1 MNTILIL
8 AIAILLI
15 ISIVILIKNKKSKKE
30 PIDVVPDNTT
40 TTTLS
45 PPTTTVSTKTW
56 WATGNSGSCGDPCG
70 QQVYTALGFTY
81 LNVSYFYNTS
91 DLTPDDYY
99 APGSGTIGFT
109 DQSYGNAIYTANI
122 AIDGSMSSNDACL
135 TTTTTTTATGYYVVG
150 DITEGSSGDD
160 VGSQFAVEPTGN
172 SVSFDI
178 TVKVTISGSPETR
191 THSYSYSDNE
201 SHNFSWSGLGWL
213 DSGTDIQAKLN
224 SSVSF
229 DVRVNCSGP
238 GDTNCVNLTTSY
250 QTVDTVS

>member
-135 TTTTTTTATGYYVVG
+135 TTTTTTLIETNGKKYWMFSRCVDSSEFWMEDSIKNKYESSLGKFQTGDRFYG
-150 DITEGSSGDD
+150 
-160 VGSQFAVEPTGN
+160 AVEGDRNYLYTYVPKSKVFDSLPQFELRG
-172 SVSFDI
+172 VS
-178 TVKVTISGSPETR
+178 R
-191 THSYSYSDNE
+191 TD
-201 SHNFSWSGLGWL
+201 
-213 DSGTDIQAKLN
+213 D
-224 SSVSF
+224 
-229 DVRVNCSGP
+229 RC
-238 GDTNCVNLTTSY
+238 
-250 QTVDTVS
+250 